1 MTIYHRSPAYLQ
13 RGQSHPTSS
22 RLVRDKEHNWKSN
35 IPIVF
40 HFQKLIYL
48 SMQSDKGLFP
58 SVLFFYLLTS
68 LGLSG
73 QDGGVHCGK
82 REAHTLIDYIA
93 LRCSTFPCIAIHCYP
108 LPCTIAIYNAI
119 YIAIYFA
126 ISCSYTL
133 RHIVHLFEWPLLR
146 LLQDSLQEQWRSY
159 LAIGMRTELPNWSH
173 LTVSDTWVQREK
185 NGRSPSEA
193 TWHLQLKF
201 THVGPCS
208 QATQKN

>member
-1 MTIYHRSPAYLQ
+1 
-13 RGQSHPTSS
+13 
-22 RLVRDKEHNWKSN
+22 
-35 IPIVF
+35 
-40 HFQKLIYL
+40 
-48 SMQSDKGLFP
+48 MQSDKGLFP

-68 LGLSG
+68 VGLSG

-133 RHIVHLFEWPLLR
+133 PPHCPPFWVAIAQVATGFPPGTMEIISGNRHEDWAAQLIPLDR
-146 LLQDSLQEQWRSY
+146 LWYLSPEREKWQGPIWSY
-159 LAIGMRTELPNWSH
+159 LTF
-173 LTVSDTWVQREK
+173 
-185 NGRSPSEA
+185 A
-193 TWHLQLKF
+193 TKF